1 MKKAYVKPTISFE
14 SFKMSSSI
22 AGDCMLN
29 KDEIILPDN
38 IGGFTIFI
46 DSKEG
51 CVYVPDDGEF
61 GMCYHVS
68 TEDTKV
74 FAS

>member
-22 AGDCMLN
+22 AANCARN
-29 KDEIILPDN
+29 KDEIIIPDN
-38 IGGFTIFI
+38 IGGFNIFI
-46 DSKEG
+46 DSND
-51 CVYVPDDGEF
+51 CVYIPDDGEF
-61 GMCYHVS
+61 GICYDVP
-68 TEDTKV
+68 TEDIRV

>member
-22 AGDCMLN
+22 AANCVLSE
-29 KDEIILPDN
+29 DEIIIPDN
-38 IGGFTIFI
+38 IGGFKIFI
-46 DSKEG
+46 DSND
-51 CVYVPDDGEF
+51 CVYIPDDGEF
-61 GMCYHVS
+61 GICYDVP
-68 TEDTKV
+68 TEDIRV

>member
-22 AGDCMLN
+22 AANCARN
-29 KDEIILPDN
+29 KDEIIIPDN
-38 IGGFTIFI
+38 IGGYNIFI
-46 DSKEG
+46 DDCE
-51 CVYVPDDGEF
+51 YTPADGEF
-61 GMCYHVS
+61 GICYDVP
-68 TEDTKV
+68 TEDIRV

>member
-22 AGDCMLN
+22 AANCMLS
-29 KDEIILPDN
+29 KEEIVIPDN

-51 CVYVPDDGEF
+51 CVYIPDDGEF
-61 GMCYHVS
+61 GICYDVP
-68 TEDTKV
+68 TEDIRV